1 MKNRLLKRSSS
12 NYFDSANS
20 NDSTTT
26 KFTTEFSSCNS
37 KRHFSPIN
45 SLKNTYTFLS
55 PLIKSNKKLNKK
67 KKINKL
73 KSKSII
79 EFSHKLS
86 KSLKK
91 FTQETYLS
99 KYVSPNKY
107 DNLNT
112 FQLLSKIKYD
122 VKDKLKMNI
131 KQCKRR
137 NYSLTENI
145 NALTDNLHNNN
156 QKYIKSQ
163 NNKQNIYNLTEQL
176 KQKKIF
182 NEVLNE
188 NIQEEIQFNIQE
200 NNKIE
205 ELIIKVKNSTND
217 RKNLFNQLNIILNKD
232 KEKCSYLSKEINQL
246 IEDKKN
252 LSSCLIDTI
261 KKIKKLSENL
271 YQRKLKTEQIDSH
284 LKSIINNFEKK

>member
-1 MKNRLLKRSSS
+1 M
-12 NYFDSANS
+12 
-20 NDSTTT
+20 
-26 KFTTEFSSCNS
+26 
-37 KRHFSPIN
+37 
-45 SLKNTYTFLS
+45 
-55 PLIKSNKKLNKK
+55 
-67 KKINKL
+67 
-73 KSKSII
+73 
-79 EFSHKLS
+79 
-86 KSLKK
+86 KK

-112 FQLLSKIKYD
+112 FQLLSKIKHE
-122 VKDKLKMNI
+122 KDKLKMNL
-131 KQCKRR
+131 KNSKRR
-137 NYSLTENI
+137 NYSLTESI
-145 NALTDNLHNNN
+145 NSLTDNLYNKN
-156 QKYIKSQ
+156 QKYINSQ

-188 NIQEEIQFNIQE
+188 NIQEEIQSNLQE
-200 NNKIE
+200 KNKME

>member
-12 NYFDSANS
+12 NYFDSGTS

-37 KRHFSPIN
+37 KRYFSPIT
-45 SLKNTYTFLS
+45 SLKNTCAFLS
-55 PLIKSNKKLNKK
+55 PLIKSNKKSNKK
-67 KKINKL
+67 KKFKKP

-79 EFSHKLS
+79 ELNNKLT
-86 KSLKK
+86 KSLKN
-91 FTQETYLS
+91 FPQETFLS

-122 VKDKLKMNI
+122 IKDKLKMNL
-131 KQCKRR
+131 KNSKRR
-137 NYSLTENI
+137 NYSLTESI
-145 NALTDNLHNNN
+145 NSLTDNLFNKN
-156 QKYIKSQ
+156 QKYINSQ

-188 NIQEEIQFNIQE
+188 NIQEEIQSNLQE
-200 NNKIE
+200 KNKLE

-217 RKNLFNQLNIILNKD
+217 RKNLYNQLNYFLNKD

-246 IEDKKN
+246 IEDKKY
-252 LSSCLIDTI
+252 LSSCLLDKIT
-261 KKIKKLSENL
+261 KIKKLNENL
-271 YQRKLKTEQIDSH
+271 YQKKLKTQQIDSH
-284 LKSIINNFEKK
+284 LKSIINNFEK

>member
-12 NYFDSANS
+12 NYFDSANT

-79 EFSHKLS
+79 ELSNKLS

-122 VKDKLKMNI
+122 IKDKLKMNI

>member
-79 EFSHKLS
+79 ELSNKLS

-99 KYVSPNKY
+99 KYV
-107 DNLNT
+107 
-112 FQLLSKIKYD
+112 
-122 VKDKLKMNI
+122 
-131 KQCKRR
+131 
-137 NYSLTENI
+137 
-145 NALTDNLHNNN
+145 
-156 QKYIKSQ
+156 
-163 NNKQNIYNLTEQL
+163 
-176 KQKKIF
+176 
-182 NEVLNE
+182 
-188 NIQEEIQFNIQE
+188 
-200 NNKIE
+200 
-205 ELIIKVKNSTND
+205 
-217 RKNLFNQLNIILNKD
+217 
-232 KEKCSYLSKEINQL
+232 
-246 IEDKKN
+246 
-252 LSSCLIDTI
+252 
-261 KKIKKLSENL
+261 
-271 YQRKLKTEQIDSH
+271 
-284 LKSIINNFEKK
+284 

>member
-37 KRHFSPIN
+37 KRYFSPIT

-55 PLIKSNKKLNKK
+55 PLIKSNKKSIKK
-67 KKINKL
+67 KKFKKP

-79 EFSHKLS
+79 ELSNKLT
-86 KSLKK
+86 KSLKN
-91 FTQETYLS
+91 FPQETFLS

-112 FQLLSKIKYD
+112 FQLLSKIKHD
-122 VKDKLKMNI
+122 IKDKLKMNL
-131 KQCKRR
+131 KNSKRR
-137 NYSLTENI
+137 NYSLTESI
-145 NALTDNLHNNN
+145 NSLTDNLYNKN
-156 QKYIKSQ
+156 QKYINSQ

-188 NIQEEIQFNIQE
+188 NIQEEIQSNLQE
-200 NNKIE
+200 KNKME

-217 RKNLFNQLNIILNKD
+217 RKNLYNQLNFILNKD
-232 KEKCSYLSKEINQL
+232 KEKCAYLSKQINQL
-246 IEDKKN
+246 IEDKKY
-252 LSSCLIDTI
+252 LSSCLLDKI
-261 KKIKKLSENL
+261 KKIKKLNENL
-271 YQRKLKTEQIDSH
+271 YQKKLKTEQIDSH
-284 LKSIINNFEKK
+284 LKSIINNFEK

>member
-79 EFSHKLS
+79 ELSNKLS

-122 VKDKLKMNI
+122 IKDKLKMNI

-145 NALTDNLHNNN
+145 NSLTDNLHNNN